1 MMVRFRFGRETSS
14 TVVGGTSKASVRVM
28 EPPSLSKTGTGL
40 APGAIGICTL
50 PFAFGRGAE
59 PPGFPTTEFAVFTP
73 DETPVPSPG
82 DTDDRPDPIEDPSAN
97 GAVNSDEASKFR
109 GDVDV

>member
-1 MMVRFRFGRETSS
+1 
-14 TVVGGTSKASVRVM
+14 VM
-28 EPPSLSKTGTGL
+28 EPGSLAKTGTGL

-59 PPGFPTTEFAVFTP
+59 PPGFPTTELAVGMP
-73 DETPVPSPG
+73 DETAVPSLS
-82 DTDDRPDPIEDPSAN
+82 DTDDRPDLSAN
-97 GAVNSDEASKFR
+97 CAGSSGEASKFR